1 MRIVFMGTPIFAVN
15 ALKAIHESKHT
26 IVGVVTSS
34 DKPAGR
40 GKKIRQ
46 SAVKDYAIGEN
57 LNLLQPENLKDK
69 VFIDALKNL
78 KADVFIVVAFRMLP
92 KAVWNIPAKG
102 TFNLH
107 ASLLPNYRGAAPIN
121 WAIINNETTT
131 GVTTFFIDN
140 NIDTGA
146 VLLKETIAIKPKET
160 VATLHDKLASL
171 GASLI
176 LKTIEYITTNPT
188 PIPQQLSGNEKE
200 APKLT
205 KENTKIDWKK
215 PLIHIDGLIRGL
227 NPYPG
232 AWTEIQNGPEL
243 LNVKIFKASYQ
254 SIEHDLKEGS
264 VFDEDKKIK
273 ISHSEGILLV
283 EEIQLPNKKR
293 MDSQALLN
301 GFSFKTAAKVL

>member
-46 SAVKDYAIGEN
+46 SAVKDYAIGKN

-205 KENTKIDWKK
+205 KENTKIDWNK
-215 PLIHIDGLIRGL
+215 PLKAIDALVRGL
-227 NPYPG
+227 NPHPY
-232 AWTEIQNGPEL
+232 AWTEIQNGTEQL
-243 LNVKIFKASYQ
+243 KVKISRVTFDYLKHDYNLKNMI
-254 SIEHDLKEGS
+254 IEG
-264 VFDEDKKIK
+264 KKIK
-273 ISHSEGILLV
+273 IAHSEGILII
-283 EEIQLPNKKR
+283 EELQLPNKKI
-293 MDSQALLN
+293 MDSQSLLN
-301 GFSFKTAAKVL
+301 GFNFKAGAKVL